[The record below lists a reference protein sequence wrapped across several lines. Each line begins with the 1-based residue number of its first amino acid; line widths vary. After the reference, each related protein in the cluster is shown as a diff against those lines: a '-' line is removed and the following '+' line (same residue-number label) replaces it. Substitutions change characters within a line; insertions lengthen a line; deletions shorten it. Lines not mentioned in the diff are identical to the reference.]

1 MEKSGRLLLFH
12 FDHLSGEETGA
23 LIEMLQ
29 EWGASD
35 VQIIPTVTK
44 KNRPGHLA
52 LVDVT
57 ASDESRIAGEL
68 ARQFGISGY
77 HRLQTDHCH
86 QAVALERA
94 DLTVRCGA
102 RELKFVI
109 GCKRLLAEGAA
120 LPPRVEFDDLREVVR
135 SVGHEF
141 GSKISIRGLQG
152 RIEALL
158 AAGEPLVLDAT
169 KDI

>member
-44 KNRPGHLA
+44 KNRPGQLA

-57 ASDESRIAGEL
+57 TSDESRIAGEL
-68 ARQFGISGY
+68 TRQFGISGY
-77 HRLQTDHCH
+77 HRLETAHCH
-86 QAVALERA
+86 RAVTSDRA
-94 DLTVRCGA
+94 ELTVRCGT
-102 RELKFVI
+102 RELKLVI
-109 GCKRLLAEGAA
+109 GCKHILAEGAA
-120 LPPRVEFDDLREVVR
+120 LPPRVEFDDLRDVARRVD
-135 SVGHEF
+135 HEF
-141 GSKISIRGLQG
+141 GSKISIPGLRG
-152 RIEALL
+152 RIETLL
-158 AAGEPLVLDAT
+158 AAGEPLVLDVT
-169 KDI
+169 KDA